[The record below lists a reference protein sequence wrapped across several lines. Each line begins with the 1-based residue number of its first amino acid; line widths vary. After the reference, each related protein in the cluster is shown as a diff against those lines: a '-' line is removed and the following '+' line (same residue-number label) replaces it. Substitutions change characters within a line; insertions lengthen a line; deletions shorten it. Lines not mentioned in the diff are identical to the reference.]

1 MFSAVERVTSTRFKI
16 RSYREDF
23 QLIKSVNNVFP
34 DQFGI
39 SWLPETW
46 MEVSGDSDSAVKLQ
60 KRKTKF
66 KKGRLWN
73 ATITRVTRASVVV
86 ISSNRS

>member
-46 MEVSGDSDSAVKLQ
+46 IEVSGDFSCN
-60 KRKTKF
+60 
-66 KKGRLWN
+66 N
-73 ATITRVTRASVVV
+73 ASP
-86 ISSNRS
+86 